1 MSRVIIFCGLPASG
15 KTTLA
20 KEISKRLN
28 IFCLHKDA
36 LKERMY
42 TLLDGKTL
50 EDSRRYGKC
59 VIEMILSLAE
69 DSIKNDVDI
78 IVESPFNHPD
88 NPKRFQ
94 GWLEKYDIDF
104 RIIICSIDEEERKR
118 RHETRARHPGHHDQ
132 ERLNLYPFNP
142 GTFNYAVMPG
152 NKFFLDTAQPQ
163 EVCVEQVM
171 AFLAGK

>member
-20 KEISKRLN
+20 KEVSRRLN

-36 LKERMY
+36 MKERMY

-50 EDSRRYGKC
+50 EDSQRYGKC
-59 VIEMILSLAE
+59 VIEMMLALAE
-69 DSIKNDVDI
+69 DSIENGIDI
-78 IVESPFNHPD
+78 MLESPFNHPD

-94 GWLEKYDIDF
+94 EWLEKYDIDL
-104 RIIICSIDEEERKR
+104 RMIICSIDEEERKR
-118 RHETRARHPGHHDQ
+118 RHETRARHPGHHDK

-142 GTFNYAVMPG
+142 ETFDYGEMPRKKLFLVT
-152 NKFFLDTAQPQ
+152 NKPTEELAEIVIEFLQS
-163 EVCVEQVM
+163 
-171 AFLAGK
+171 